1 MHVCCRAPHGARGLK
16 FKIVTS
22 SAMDLSSRPAWG
34 AWIEMT
40 AMWRS
45 CTRARSRP
53 AWGAWIEIAS
63 KPAISVSKFSRAPH
77 GARGL
82 KSEPRTWRQCW
93 RCRAPHGARGLK
105 SLPGYPDGD
114 LQASRPAWGA
124 WIEMQR
130 YPGLIRDLR
139 MSRPAWGAWIEIL
152 EGFGSVFF
160 RGSRPAWGAWIEMR
174 PFGTCTGPG
183 AGRAPHGARGLK
195 LGQKISNAT
204 KATSH
209 PIKR

>member
-1 MHVCCRAPHGARGLK
+1 MCTGLFVHVCCRAPHGARGLK

-124 WIEMQR
+124 WIE
-130 YPGLIRDLR
+130 I
-139 MSRPAWGAWIEIL
+139 GAKDQQCYQ
-152 EGFGSVFF
+152 GHV
-160 RGSRPAWGAWIEMR
+160 
-174 PFGTCTGPG
+174 
-183 AGRAPHGARGLK
+183 APHK
-195 LGQKISNAT
+195 EMNGQWSINHTNSTEITFCKIE
-204 KATSH
+204 
-209 PIKR
+209 